1 MSGTLPSNPVGPINL
16 AEGCNVPTVE
26 QCRAY
31 ASNYKAL
38 AADPLNSARRSA
50 VLKNISQSWTALSH
64 QLEKSRG
71 KVWYT
76 LYKSIEKHTAVEYA
90 QRDFL
95 LMRDYACLV
104 VLATVGFGIAA
115 FVELAATRLAALY
128 VVAMIAQSCWS
139 GRRLR
144 TTGSDLSRP

>member
-64 QLEKSRG
+64 QLEN
-71 KVWYT
+71 
-76 LYKSIEKHTAVEYA
+76 
-90 QRDFL
+90 
-95 LMRDYACLV
+95 
-104 VLATVGFGIAA
+104 
-115 FVELAATRLAALY
+115 LAAI
-128 VVAMIAQSCWS
+128 VSS
-139 GRRLR
+139 EG
-144 TTGSDLSRP
+144 